1 MPEFIETNDIT
12 DIVLLHG
19 PLTPVQQK
27 RIEKLVAVSRHT
39 KKYVMNFLK
48 KEAFD
53 NLSIDDKIDALNVCD
68 KYNVSATTMIKFVD
82 SRYSVSQAANMI
94 EFSQLYNPGEI
105 AVFRVTPSGPV
116 PNLAEHLG
124 YDNILFLDEISGNY
138 HDPILIEQTISTIA
152 DIIEGTGTRMGLA
165 EVIHGIKNQ
174 YSKHSSIMLETATR
188 LVVNSVIPSELI
200 PDYDSNDPDMYTPA
214 DDGRENESKWN
225 TDDFT
230 ISNGE

>member
-1 MPEFIETNDIT
+1 
-12 DIVLLHG
+12 
-19 PLTPVQQK
+19 
-27 RIEKLVAVSRHT
+27 
-39 KKYVMNFLK
+39 
-48 KEAFD
+48 
-53 NLSIDDKIDALNVCD
+53 
-68 KYNVSATTMIKFVD
+68 
-82 SRYSVSQAANMI
+82 
-94 EFSQLYNPGEI
+94 
-105 AVFRVTPSGPV
+105 
-116 PNLAEHLG
+116 
-124 YDNILFLDEISGNY
+124 
-138 HDPILIEQTISTIA
+138 
-152 DIIEGTGTRMGLA
+152 MGLA